1 MEKDTYVDNIVLGID
16 QGKTIG
22 QTYRLLKTVFQ
33 DAGMNV
39 REFVSNDWSEIEK
52 LPEAD
57 RGKKEETK
65 LLGVGKYFDATEV
78 HNYELHGFSDASEMG
93 LGCALFTSEPAPMKE
108 RKLSS
113 HSPKAWLY
121 QLN

>member
-16 QGKTIG
+16 QDKTIG

-65 LLGVGKYFDATEV
+65 FIGKDISMQQKFITMSCTAFRMRPKWDWA
-78 HNYELHGFSDASEMG
+78 
-93 LGCALFTSEPAPMKE
+93 ALFISEPVPMKE